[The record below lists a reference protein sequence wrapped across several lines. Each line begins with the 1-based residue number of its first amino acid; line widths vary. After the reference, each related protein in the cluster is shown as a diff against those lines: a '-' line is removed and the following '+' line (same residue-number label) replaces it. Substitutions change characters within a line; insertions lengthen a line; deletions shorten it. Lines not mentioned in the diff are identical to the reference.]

1 MSTTSVTT
9 TAKKAPFFDGPYFKK
24 LIILCGLVPGALLA
38 WDAYRG
44 DLGVNDVNFAIRST
58 GMIGLVMLTLTLLIT
73 PLRWVTGWNVLISV
87 RRNLGVFA
95 CLYILAHFVIF
106 WLYDRGG
113 SLSDTFSEIIER
125 QYLWFGFGALVL
137 MIPLAL
143 TSFDSMVSRLGPKRW
158 KLLHR
163 AAYLAA
169 LGGVIHFYQLV
180 KSDTRLPKAF
190 AIALGVVM
198 TARVVR
204 HELDLRKQVKAART
218 KMPAKLSAPAKKKF
232 WSGELV
238 VRRIFPETHDVK
250 TFRLALPGGGPLPFA
265 HVAGQYINLKLTIGG
280 KRVNRSYTIASSPT
294 RPDYCEVSIKRVPN
308 GYASH
313 HMHDTVKEGDTI
325 QVSAPAGKFLFA
337 GDESDRIVMLAGGV
351 GITPMM
357 AVVRSLTDRCWPGKM
372 ILVFSVRKRHDVIFA
387 AELDYLRARFPNLE
401 VHITLSDDPDTAWD
415 GARGHITRE
424 LLDRAVP
431 GLKSGPIMM
440 CGPGPMM
447 TAMRKL
453 LVEIGVPDGEIHEEA
468 FVSPPPAKDD
478 TAAEAQV
485 VADMAASADAAGGNG
500 AVPSVQF
507 ARTGKTTDLPSE
519 LTVLEAAEDC
529 GVTIPF
535 ECRSGICGQCKTRLI
550 SGKVT
555 MEVQDALTAGDRAK
569 GLVLACQARAS
580 KDVVVD
586 A

>member
-1 MSTTSVTT
+1 MSTTSVA
-9 TAKKAPFFDGPYFKK
+9 AKKTPFFDGPYFKK
-24 LIILCGLVPGALLA
+24 LIILCCLVPGALLA

-44 DLGVNDVNFAIRST
+44 NLGVNGVNFAILST

-73 PLRWVTGWNVLISV
+73 PLRWLTGWNVLISV

-95 CLYILAHFVIF
+95 CLYISAHFVIF
-106 WLYDRGG
+106 WLYDRDG
-113 SLSDTFSEIIER
+113 SLSDTFSEIIDR
-125 QYLWFGFGALVL
+125 PYLWFGFGALVL

-143 TSFDSMVSRLGPKRW
+143 TSFDTMISRLGPKRW

-169 LGGVIHFYQLV
+169 LGGVIHFYLLV
-180 KSDTRLPKAF
+180 KSDTRRPKAF
-190 AIALGVVM
+190 AIALGVIM
-198 TARVVR
+198 LARVVR

-218 KMPAKLSAPAKKKF
+218 KVPAKLTAPAKKKF
-232 WSGELV
+232 WSGDLV

-250 TFRLALPGGGPLPFA
+250 TFRLALPDGGPLPFE

-313 HMHDTVKEGDTI
+313 HMHDAVKEGDI
-325 QVSAPAGKFLFA
+325 IKVSAPAGKFFFK
-337 GDESDRIVMLAGGV
+337 GDESNRIVMLAGGV

-357 AVVRSLTDRCWPGKM
+357 SVVRSLTDRCWPGKI
-372 ILVFSVRKRHDVIFA
+372 ILVFSVKKRHDVIFE
-387 AELDYLRARFPNLE
+387 AELDYLRKRFPNLE
-401 VHITLSDDPDTAWD
+401 VHITVSDDPDATWD
-415 GARGHITRE
+415 GARGHITRD
-424 LLDRAVP
+424 LLDKVVP
-431 GLKSGPIMM
+431 GLNNGPIMM

-453 LVEIGVPDGEIHEEA
+453 LVEIGVPDAEIHEEA
-468 FVSPPPAKDD
+468 FVSPPTPKDD
-478 TAAEAQV
+478 AAAEAQ
-485 VADMAASADAAGGNG
+485 ATEAMAEAEEGATNG
-500 AVPSVQF
+500 EVPSVRFQ
-507 ARTGKTTDLPSE
+507 RTGKTTDLPSE

-535 ECRSGICGQCKTRLI
+535 ECRSGICGQCKTKLI

-569 GLVLACQARAS
+569 GLVLACQARAN